1 MKKQLTIF
9 GLAAMCS
16 SLVSLSGCVNSLKQI
31 GILQVIT
38 HDALGAD
45 RQGFIDQ
52 LEKEGFK
59 DGENISIKLQ
69 IPEGDSPT
77 ETSMANSLALSSD
90 LVFGIATSSSLA
102 LKKAVSDL
110 GASTPVLYSAVTDPV
125 AAGLITSSTDHGN
138 VVGTSDAGPT
148 AKNIDLFTQFSSI
161 DKIGILYNT
170 AEQNSIIQKN
180 EAQAECDVKRI
191 TLIDG
196 GVTAQ
201 NEIASS
207 LNSMIAQGIK
217 GLFIPTDNTVAAA
230 MVSIKETVIA
240 NKIITICADAAATK
254 NGGSLGYSVDYYT
267 LGQTTGKMAAKI
279 LNGTDPSTIECSL
292 SDSFPLEL
300 NSDFFTA
307 TGISVPAAIQAEAE
321 AD

>member
-1 MKKQLTIF
+1 MKKQLSIF
-9 GLAAMCS
+9 GLVAMCT
-16 SLVSLSGCVNSLKQI
+16 SLVSLSGCGNSLKQI

-38 HDALGAD
+38 HDALGAA
-45 RQGFIDQ
+45 RKGFVAQ
-52 LEKEGFK
+52 LEEEGFK
-59 DGENISIKLQ
+59 DGENISIKVQ
-69 IPEGDSPT
+69 IPEGDSAT

-90 LVFGIATSSSLA
+90 MVFGIATSSSLA

-110 GASTPVLYSAVTDPV
+110 GATTPVLYSAVTDPV
-125 AAGLITSSTDHGN
+125 AAGLITSNTNHGN

-148 AKNIDLFTQFSSI
+148 AKNIDLFTHFSSI
-161 DKIGILYNT
+161 SKIGILYNT

-180 EAQAECDVKRI
+180 EAKAECEAKGI
-191 TLIDG
+191 TLVDG

-230 MVSIKETVIA
+230 MSSIKETVIT
-240 NKIITICADAAATK
+240 NKIITVCADAAETK
-254 NGGSLGYSVDYYT
+254 KGGSLGYSVDYYT

-307 TGISVPAAIQAEAE
+307 TGITIPTAIQAEAS
-321 AD
+321 AN